1 MKIAW
6 EQAAECKL
14 QVGAEITGG
23 FDVGFEKGIPEET
36 KDALMEFVYWVEDH
50 FSVPVTLW
58 VDFKY
63 RHYLLDRSKKRAG
76 YLFYWAAFQKYPVF
90 ENPDDIP
97 VIELPVRMERY
108 SLEEILISF
117 IQGISC
123 YYHWLSG
130 GDMTT
135 YQCSEEDALEILE
148 AYSHRKTR

>member
-1 MKIAW
+1 M
-6 EQAAECKL
+6 
-14 QVGAEITGG
+14 
-23 FDVGFEKGIPEET
+23 
-36 KDALMEFVYWVEDH
+36 
-50 FSVPVTLW
+50 
-58 VDFKY
+58 
-63 RHYLLDRSKKRAG
+63 G

-130 GDMTT
+130 GDMAG
-135 YQCSEEDALEILE
+135 YRCSEEEAGAILE
-148 AYSHRKTR
+148 VYLRRKAQ